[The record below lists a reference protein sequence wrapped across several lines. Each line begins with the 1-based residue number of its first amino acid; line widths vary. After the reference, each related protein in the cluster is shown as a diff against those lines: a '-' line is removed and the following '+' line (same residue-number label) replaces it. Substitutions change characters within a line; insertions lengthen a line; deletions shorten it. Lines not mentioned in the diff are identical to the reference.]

1 MGDRTAPGPPPWGRV
16 CAGHLA
22 FYRGEHAH
30 GQKNTNDFPG
40 GSHPREYF
48 ILPNVQVISAGFRRI
63 PGRPGGGPKFKNRR
77 QGNWTET
84 LRLGRRAARW
94 DGRKIPWERFLRLLE
109 RARLLSRFPEKV
121 AKNTPFPTYNGTLT
135 CRDAASRSSSTA
147 SPIYEGCARM
157 NPLGPRT
164 GRGRKRERRVPRCPR
179 PGAASRGPKNSIWH
193 RSMAV
198 RGPPWRYFGALGSPG
213 FSTF

>member
-30 GQKNTNDFPG
+30 GQQNTNDSPG
-40 GSHPREYF
+40 GSHPRGYF

-63 PGRPGGGPKFKNRR
+63 PGRPGGGQNPKTGGK
-77 QGNWTET
+77 GP
-84 LRLGRRAARW
+84 
-94 DGRKIPWERFLRLLE
+94 GRKRSVWVAESLVGTGGKFRGTAFWVCSNGRVFSAGFPKRGPKTPRFLPITE
-109 RARLLSRFPEKV
+109 PGFTGMQRA
-121 AKNTPFPTYNGTLT
+121 
-135 CRDAASRSSSTA
+135 RSSSTA

-198 RGPPWRYFGALGSPG
+198 RGPP
-213 FSTF
+213 